1 VIWENDLQEA
11 LINTLKSKFERVTYK
26 PIAMVCLLGTNMGQ
40 STLLANA
47 TTALAKAEIAV
58 IATGMA
64 SGRVNMQFVV
74 DREQFKPA
82 IIALNKAVG

>member
-1 VIWENDLQEA
+1 
-11 LINTLKSKFERVTYK
+11 
-26 PIAMVCLLGTNMGQ
+26 MGQ